1 MNEEL
6 KCERKKINKID
17 KKIAK
22 LFEKR
27 MKSVTKIK
35 KIKKESNISLE
46 DKDRENILIGNNA
59 KLIKDEYKEYYKELE
74 KKIIELSK
82 EYQKKD

>member
-1 MNEEL
+1 M
-6 KCERKKINKID
+6 KNKILNE
-17 KKIAK
+17 I
-22 LFEKR
+22 
-27 MKSVTKIK
+27 I
-35 KIKKESNISLE
+35 INISLE
-46 DKDRENILIGNNA
+46 DKDRENILIENNA